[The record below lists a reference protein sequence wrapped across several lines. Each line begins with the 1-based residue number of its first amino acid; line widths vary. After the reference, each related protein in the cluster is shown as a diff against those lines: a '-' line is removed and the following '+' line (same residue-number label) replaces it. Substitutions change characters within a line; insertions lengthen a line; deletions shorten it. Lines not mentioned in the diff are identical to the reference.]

1 MGAWIVPFAR
11 AASDFPRAMAECE
24 LRPASLDRENRVNSE
39 TQEILR
45 EYETSKDLAWL
56 IRALMQVGRDTNPPS
71 VVASLESLQS
81 MLAARGQYEE
91 LLYALEVVKR
101 SLPGYA
107 EYIAEIVAMT
117 PPDALELQRRFEDPN
132 ITDAEREAL
141 KLEAAAMMVGNSG
154 MSPQEW
160 LAITRQLIDPS
171 VPKETKRVLNERLTQ
186 MRIEKH
192 ARRSD

>member
-1 MGAWIVPFAR
+1 M
-11 AASDFPRAMAECE
+11 
-24 LRPASLDRENRVNSE
+24 NSE